1 MRKKK
6 HRQGSVLS
14 THQRSKRAETQYR
27 TSLSQVA
34 RKIGAIINQQYDG
47 SNDSVLDIQQA
58 LADYSE
64 LIESWARRVATKFVE
79 TVSQDNAKLWQQHSH
94 EMRRELKQLIAQ
106 APVGHVMQSLVHE
119 QIKYIKSLP
128 IEAADRVYDIQNRA
142 IAAVVNGE
150 RPEHFTAMIAQ
161 SGEVTASRA
170 KMLARTELGRA
181 TQALTQAR
189 ALAIGSTGYIW
200 RTANDGD
207 VRHSHKQLE
216 GQFVN
221 WHNPPTLDGLTG
233 HAGAL
238 PNCRCYCEVSF
249 SDR

>member
-1 MRKKK
+1 M
-6 HRQGSVLS
+6 G
-14 THQRSKRAETQYR
+14 
-27 TSLSQVA
+27 LSQVA
-34 RKIGAIINQQYDG
+34 REIGAIINQRYDG
-47 SNDSVLDIQQA
+47 SNESVLEIQQA
-58 LADYSE
+58 LDDYSA
-64 LIESWARRVATKFVE
+64 LIDSWARRVATKFVE
-79 TVSQDNAKLWQQHSH
+79 KVSQDNATLWQQTSR
-94 EMRRELKQLIAQ
+94 EMSKELKQLIAQ
-106 APVGHVMQSLVHE
+106 TPVGHVMQSLVHE
-119 QIKYIKSLP
+119 QIRYIKSLP
-128 IEAADRVYDIQNRA
+128 IDAADRVYDIQNRA
-142 IAAVVNGE
+142 IEAVVNGE
-150 RPEHFTAMIAQ
+150 RPEHFLAMIAN
-161 SGEVTASRA
+161 SGKVTASRA

>member
-1 MRKKK
+1 MRKTK

-27 TSLSQVA
+27 TSLNKIA
-34 RKIGAIINQQYDG
+34 REIGAIINQRYDG
-47 SNDSVLDIQQA
+47 SNESVLEIQQA

-94 EMRRELKQLIAQ
+94 EMRRELKQLVAQ

-119 QIKYIKSLP
+119 QVKYTKSLP
-128 IEAADRVYDIQNRA
+128 IEAADRVYEIQNRA
-142 IAAVVNGE
+142 IEAVVNGE
-150 RPEHFTAMIAQ
+150 RPEHFTAMIAD
-161 SGEVTASRA
+161 SGKVTASRT
-170 KMLARTELGRA
+170 KMIARTELGRA

-200 RTANDGD
+200 RTANDRD
-207 VRHSHKQLE
+207 VRHSHKKLE
-216 GQFVN
+216 GQFIA
-221 WHNPPTLDGLTG
+221 WHNPPTLDGMIG

-249 SDR
+249 SD

>member
-1 MRKKK
+1 M
-6 HRQGSVLS
+6 
-14 THQRSKRAETQYR
+14 
-27 TSLSQVA
+27 SLSQVA
-34 RKIGAIINQQYDG
+34 REIGAIINERYDG
-47 SNDSVLDIQQA
+47 SNESVLEIQQA
-58 LADYSE
+58 LDDYSA
-64 LIESWARRVATKFVE
+64 LIDSWAKRVATKFVE
-79 TVSQDNAKLWQQHSH
+79 TIAQDNARLWQQHSH
-94 EMRRELKQLIAQ
+94 EMNRELKQLVAQ
-106 APVGHVMQSLVHE
+106 APIGHVMQSIVHE
-119 QIKYIKSLP
+119 QIRYIKSLP

-207 VRHSHKQLE
+207 VRHSHKKLE
-216 GQFVN
+216 GQFID
-221 WHNPPTLDGLTG
+221 WHNPPTLDGMIG

-249 SDR
+249 SD

>member
-1 MRKKK
+1 M
-6 HRQGSVLS
+6 LS

-64 LIESWARRVATKFVE
+64 LIASWAKRVATKFVD
-79 TVSQDNAKLWQQHSH
+79 TVSQDNAKLWQQNSR
-94 EMRRELKQLIAQ
+94 EMSRELKQLIAQ
-106 APVGHVMQSLVHE
+106 APVGHVMQSIVYE
-119 QIKYIKSLP
+119 QIEYIKSLP

-142 IAAVVNGE
+142 IEAVVNGE
-150 RPEHFTAMIAQ
+150 RPEHFTTMIAQ
-161 SGEVTASRA
+161 SGQVAASRA
-170 KMLARTELGRA
+170 KMLVRTELGRA

-189 ALAIGSTGYIW
+189 ALAIGSNGYIW
-200 RTANDGD
+200 RTAHDGD

>member
-1 MRKKK
+1 M
-6 HRQGSVLS
+6 LS
-14 THQRSKRAETQYR
+14 TQRRSKRAETQYR
-27 TSLSQVA
+27 TSLNKVA
-34 RKIGAIINQQYDG
+34 REIGAIINERYDG

-64 LIESWARRVATKFVE
+64 LIESWARRVATKFVD

-94 EMRRELKQLIAQ
+94 EMSGELKQLIAQ
-106 APVGHVMQSLVHE
+106 APVGHVMQSIVHE

-128 IEAADRVYDIQNRA
+128 MDAADRVYDIQNRA
-142 IAAVVNGE
+142 IEAVVNGE
-150 RPEHFTAMIAQ
+150 RPEHFTTMIAQ
-161 SGEVTASRA
+161 SGQLAASRA

-200 RTANDGD
+200 RTAHDGD
-207 VRHSHKQLE
+207 VRPSHKKRE
-216 GQFVN
+216 GQFID
-221 WHNPPTLDGLTG
+221 WHNPPTLDGMTG

>member
-1 MRKKK
+1 M
-6 HRQGSVLS
+6 LS
-14 THQRSKRAETQYR
+14 TQRRSKRAETQYR
-27 TSLSQVA
+27 TSLSKVA
-34 RKIGAIINQQYDG
+34 REIGAIINQRYDG

-58 LADYSE
+58 LSDYSE
-64 LIESWARRVATKFVE
+64 LIARWARRVATKFVD
-79 TVSQDNAKLWQQHSH
+79 TVAQDNAKLWQQNSH
-94 EMRRELKQLIAQ
+94 EMSKALKQLIAQ
-106 APVGHVMQSLVHE
+106 APVGDVMQSLVHE

-128 IEAADRVYDIQNRA
+128 MDAADRVYDIQNRA
-142 IAAVVNGE
+142 IEAVVNGE
-150 RPEHFTAMIAQ
+150 RPEHFLEMIAN
-161 SGEVTASRA
+161 SGKVTASRA
-170 KMLARTELGRA
+170 KMLSRTELGRA
-181 TQALTQAR
+181 TQAITQAR

-200 RTANDGD
+200 RTAHDGD

-221 WHNPPTLDGLTG
+221 WHNPPTLDGMTG

>member
-6 HRQGSVLS
+6 YRQGSVLS

-34 RKIGAIINQQYDG
+34 REIGAIINQRYDG

-64 LIESWARRVATKFVE
+64 LIESWARRVATKFVD
-79 TVSQDNAKLWQQHSH
+79 TVSQDNARLWQKNSH
-94 EMRRELKQLIAQ
+94 EMSRELKQLIAQ
-106 APVGHVMQSLVHE
+106 APVGDVMQSIVHE

-128 IEAADRVYDIQNRA
+128 MDAADRVYDIQNRA
-142 IAAVVNGE
+142 IEAVVNGE
-150 RPEHFTAMIAQ
+150 RPEHFTAMIAN
-161 SGEVTASRA
+161 SGNVTASRA
-170 KMLARTELGRA
+170 KMIARTELGRA

-207 VRHSHKQLE
+207 VRHSHKKLE
-216 GQFVN
+216 GQFID
-221 WHNPPTLDGLTG
+221 WLNPPTLDGLTG

-249 SDR
+249 SDS